1 MAHKRK
7 ILTVL
12 LLSAGC
18 GTTSTPAKQRHSS
31 AAEVPVP
38 TVASASTAPI
48 AAPMTPVAAVV
59 AMPPEPADDNAQPQA
74 RLDLRLSLY
83 NTDRETALA
92 ASARFRALCDA
103 DGYPLVGNIANKGQ
117 RYDVS
122 EYCSDLRASMARGAS

>member
-1 MAHKRK
+1 MAAHKRK

-38 TVASASTAPI
+38 TVASASTAP
-48 AAPMTPVAAVV
+48 MTPAAAVV
-59 AMPPEPADDNAQPQA
+59 ATPPEPADDAAQPQA
-74 RLDLRLSLY
+74 LLELRGSLY
-83 NTDRETALA
+83 GTDRETALA

-103 DGYPLVGNIANKGQ
+103 EGYPLVGNIANKGQ